1 MKCEICKNKIED
13 MYLKKIKGTYI
24 KDEKGKRYAICSEC
38 QHRLENSKEQMLAK
52 I

>member
-1 MKCEICKNKIED
+1 MKCEICKNKITD

-24 KDEKGKRYAICSEC
+24 KDEKGKKHAICSEC
-38 QHRLENSKEQMLAK
+38 QNKLNNNKNEMLSH